1 MVADSLD
8 EVRGD
13 PFSVMQAMRFRAMT
27 HPPGNDRSGWP
38 RLVLRRADQAAAAA
52 VTAASLVA
60 IAAWWLWQGQLSS
73 RLIDIERAEPVAID
87 FKIDVNTADWVEL
100 TLMPGIGP
108 ELARRIVAD
117 RDAKGP
123 FRQTNDLRRVR
134 GIGPKTLDGM
144 KPYLLPLSELDATA
158 GKDDGASKPAAV
170 N

>member
-1 MVADSLD
+1 
-8 EVRGD
+8 
-13 PFSVMQAMRFRAMT
+13 
-27 HPPGNDRSGWP
+27 
-38 RLVLRRADQAAAAA
+38 VLRRADQAAAAA

-60 IAAWWLWQGQLSS
+60 IAAWWLWQGQLSG
-73 RLIDIERAEPVAID
+73 RLIEIERAEPVAID

-123 FRQTNDLRRVR
+123 FRQANDLRRVR

-144 KPYLLPLSELDATA
+144 RPYLLPLSELDATA
-158 GKDDGASKPAAV
+158 GKDDGASKPVAV